1 MKRSLCSTLIA
12 GLFAVASQAGAH
24 EAAATPHTVAPSAAA
39 AASASG
45 IDVAA
50 MDTGVRA
57 QDDFFRYTQGK
68 WLKDVDI
75 PSDRSSWSAFSIA
88 QERVEQQVSA
98 IIGEAASQKNA
109 KAGSEAQKMGDFYT
123 SYVDEKRRNE
133 LGLAPLKAERARIDA
148 LKDKRELAGLMARF
162 DRIDVGGPLGMG
174 VGQDNKDSTRYILGI
189 SQSGLGMPNRDYYL
203 QDEARLKD
211 IRGKYQAHI
220 GKMLALAGHQDAE
233 AKAERIVALETEIAR
248 ADVNTHADAIGVDP
262 RIGRRFLN
270 AGLGF
275 GGGVV

>member
-1 MKRSLCSTLIA
+1 MKASLCGTLIA

-24 EAAATPHTVAPSAAA
+24 EASATPNTVAQSASAVAA
-39 AASASG
+39 ASG

-75 PSDRSSWSAFSIA
+75 PSDRSSWSTFSIA

-98 IIGEAASQKNA
+98 IIGEAAAQKNA
-109 KAGSEAQKMGDFYT
+109 KAGSEAQKMGDFYN

-133 LGLAPLKAERARIDA
+133 LGLAPLKGELARIKGI
-148 LKDKRELAGLMARF
+148 KDKRDMAALMAHF
-162 DRIDVGGPLGMG
+162 ERIGAAAPFGMG
-174 VGQDNKDSTRYILGI
+174 VGQDNRDSTRYIVGI

-203 QDEARLKD
+203 QVK
-211 IRGKYQAHI
+211 
-220 GKMLALAGHQDAE
+220 
-233 AKAERIVALETEIAR
+233 R
-248 ADVNTHADAIGVDP
+248 A
-262 RIGRRFLN
+262 
-270 AGLGF
+270 
-275 GGGVV
+275 

>member
-12 GLFAVASQAGAH
+12 GLFVVASQAGAH
-24 EAAATPHTVAPSAAA
+24 EAPGAPNTVAPSAAA
-39 AASASG
+39 AAVSG

-50 MDTGVRA
+50 MDTSVRA

-123 SYVDEKRRNE
+123 SYAVSYTH
-133 LGLAPLKAERARIDA
+133 LRA
-148 LKDKRELAGLMARF
+148 
-162 DRIDVGGPLGMG
+162 
-174 VGQDNKDSTRYILGI
+174 
-189 SQSGLGMPNRDYYL
+189 
-203 QDEARLKD
+203 
-211 IRGKYQAHI
+211 H
-220 GKMLALAGHQDAE
+220 
-233 AKAERIVALETEIAR
+233 ET
-248 ADVNTHADAIGVDP
+248 
-262 RIGRRFLN
+262 
-270 AGLGF
+270 
-275 GGGVV
+275 